1 MPPKKPVRKIVLTA
15 TAREDLAFWEQTNPN
30 IILKINTILES
41 VLVDPQSGI
50 GKPEK
55 LKYELSRAWS
65 RRINHIHRIVYEI
78 HGETV
83 VVLQLRD
90 HY

>member
-1 MPPKKPVRKIVLTA
+1 MPPKSPVRKIFLTA
-15 TAREDLAFWEQTNPN
+15 TAREDLVFWEQTNP
-30 IILKINTILES
+30 KIVKRINVVLES
-41 VLVDPQSGI
+41 ILADPSSGI

-55 LKYELSRAWS
+55 LKYELSGAWS

>member
-1 MPPKKPVRKIVLTA
+1 MPPGKSVRKILLTA
-15 TAREDLAFWEQTNPN
+15 TAREDLAHWIQTNPKIIKRIN
-30 IILKINTILES
+30 IILES
-41 VLVDPQSGI
+41 ILVDPTREI

-55 LKYELSRAWS
+55 LKYEPAGAWS